1 MRSRCMS
8 LLPRTTLH
16 SDSEQ
21 LFVICYSLFL
31 YLCLLF
37 IVVVHYFVHAQ
48 FLFILCSTFVLC
60 SLFKWKRFNSD
71 PGLYSRYFDPAYNII
86 SASQWTSYIRLH
98 RLCLSI
104 AAKDLLW
111 SYTQR
116 DRRDQYSPRS
126 HSSRGRDNLLFT
138 AMLLVP
144 RLNTQFKT
152 LSCSLFLTCWR
163 KKNYYIQDMY
173 KKIYVGLFYC

>member
-1 MRSRCMS
+1 MC
-8 LLPRTTLH
+8 LLCFVLVFIICI
-16 SDSEQ
+16 S
-21 LFVICYSLFL
+21 LFVICY
-31 YLCLLF
+31 LLF
-37 IVVVHYFVHAQ
+37 IISLFVLVIYRCRSL
-48 FLFILCSTFVLC
+48 FCSCSILFILCSTFVLC
-60 SLFKWKRFNSD
+60 SLFKRKRFNSD

-86 SASQWTSYIRLH
+86 SASQWTSYIRMH
-98 RLCLSI
+98 QLCLSI

-116 DRRDQYSPRS
+116 DRRNQYSPRS

-152 LSCSLFLTCWR
+152 LSCGLFLTCW
-163 KKNYYIQDMY
+163 
-173 KKIYVGLFYC
+173 KKILSYTGQV